1 MTDDLLTRRP
11 HTPEEQE
18 ALQDR
23 MSLLVGDV
31 ARASAV
37 VELHL
42 RQLMQALIDSKYA
55 EVTAAGLAANELIET
70 CAALVKINRE
80 ITEAQRSECLA
91 HLSALK
97 PLYTRRNQLI
107 HGLWAPAG
115 MRTDQDEPAEA
126 LALVSKRRTA
136 TKAVNITFVEAEELA
151 RSLRETGMSIFRWV
165 CGALL
170 PQLQREQVTAVPEV
184 TE

>member
-1 MTDDLLTRRP
+1 MTDDLSTRRLL
-11 HTPEEQE
+11 TDKEGA

-23 MSLLVGDV
+23 MSLMVGKV

-55 EVTAAGLAANELIET
+55 EVTVAGLAANELIET
-70 CAALVKINRE
+70 CIALTKINRE
-80 ITEAQRSECLA
+80 ITEAQRAECLA

-97 PLYTRRNQLI
+97 PLYVRRNQLI
-107 HGLWAPAG
+107 HGLWAPSGFWDVAP
-115 MRTDQDEPAEA
+115 DEA

-136 TKAVNITFVEAEELA
+136 TKAVNITFSEAEDLA
-151 RSLRETGMSIFRWV
+151 RSLRTVGGSIFGWI
-165 CGALL
+165 GTALRS
-170 PQLQREQVTAVPEV
+170 QLRRDQVTKPPGSEPGA
-184 TE
+184 